1 MMASSSN
8 IGQNQSGDAGF
19 IKQYST
25 KSGSRRWRRGS
36 GESGILTSEPRH
48 ENPTAIQKS
57 NSGSHEMEIPF
68 EGIFQQ
74 HTAVSCAER
83 GLSSHLLLRGERPE
97 IPTGYNL
104 ISEMYG
110 NVTYIA
116 RSLYSKREEM
126 LTTHAA
132 LVAGSSGFV
141 LLLSDILDTS
151 PACKSED
158 ILWDSRRS
166 PSSQATAEKD
176 LRKVVIINEG
186 VGNAKGLLGG
196 IML

>member
-1 MMASSSN
+1 
-8 IGQNQSGDAGF
+8 
-19 IKQYST
+19 
-25 KSGSRRWRRGS
+25 
-36 GESGILTSEPRH
+36 
-48 ENPTAIQKS
+48 
-57 NSGSHEMEIPF
+57 
-68 EGIFQQ
+68 
-74 HTAVSCAER
+74 
-83 GLSSHLLLRGERPE
+83 
-97 IPTGYNL
+97 
-104 ISEMYG
+104 MYG

-116 RSLYSKREEM
+116 RSLYAKREEM

-132 LVAGSSGFV
+132 LVAGSSGSV

-186 VGNAKGLLGG
+186 AGNAKGLLGG
-196 IML
+196 IMF

>member
-1 MMASSSN
+1 
-8 IGQNQSGDAGF
+8 
-19 IKQYST
+19 
-25 KSGSRRWRRGS
+25 
-36 GESGILTSEPRH
+36 
-48 ENPTAIQKS
+48 
-57 NSGSHEMEIPF
+57 MEIPF